1 VDREAVDGSSLSARL
16 RRGTAG
22 GEVELL
28 ILLDQFEEY
37 FLYHPGPDEPF
48 DDEFAAAVNDRE
60 LRASFLVS
68 LREDAFAQ
76 LDRFKARIPQLL
88 DSYRRVD
95 ELDAQAARAAIVRP
109 IDQYNQLLGPGEEP
123 FKVED
128 RLVELIV
135 DSVASGRLET
145 EAHVGEPP
153 ARTVEAAYLQ
163 IVLARLWR
171 EERAQGSR
179 TMRAETLEQLGG
191 AAQVVRTHLD
201 RALDA
206 LPPSSSASPPMPPAI
221 SSPPRARRSP
231 KRPGTSPTGSTLPVE
246 DVRAVLDALT
256 TADVRIL
263 RLRDDHAYEI
273 FSDVLAPAVRDWRAR
288 FESARE
294 RELLA
299 ERLVQETRASPEASV
314 ARLRRQLRLALAV
327 IVLLATAL
335 VVVLVAG

>member
-16 RRGTAG
+16 RRWTAG
-22 GEVELL
+22 GDVELL

-37 FLYHPGPDEPF
+37 FLYHPGTDERF

-191 AAQVVRTHLD
+191 AAQAVRTHLD

-206 LPPSSSASPPMPPAI
+206 LPPEQQRIAADASRYLITPSGSKIAQAPGDLALD
-221 SSPPRARRSP
+221 RRSCRGRP
-231 KRPGTSPTGSTLPVE
+231 RSSRRAHHGGRADPAPPGRSRVRDLQRRPGARGARLARALR
-246 DVRAVLDALT
+246 VRAGA
-256 TADVRIL
+256 
-263 RLRDDHAYEI
+263 
-273 FSDVLAPAVRDWRAR
+273 
-288 FESARE
+288 
-294 RELLA
+294 
-299 ERLVQETRASPEASV
+299 
-314 ARLRRQLRLALAV
+314 
-327 IVLLATAL
+327 
-335 VVVLVAG
+335 

>member
-16 RRGTAG
+16 RRWTAG
-22 GEVELL
+22 GDVELL

-37 FLYHPGPDEPF
+37 FLYHPGTDERF

-135 DSVASGRLET
+135 DSVASGRIET
-145 EAHVGEPP
+145 EAHVGA
-153 ARTVEAAYLQ
+153 ARTHRGGGLSAD
-163 IVLARLWR
+163 
-171 EERAQGSR
+171 RA
-179 TMRAETLEQLGG
+179 G
-191 AAQVVRTHLD
+191 AAV
-201 RALDA
+201 
-206 LPPSSSASPPMPPAI
+206 
-221 SSPPRARRSP
+221 AR
-231 KRPGTSPTGSTLPVE
+231 GAGAGL
-246 DVRAVLDALT
+246 A
-256 TADVRIL
+256 
-263 RLRDDHAYEI
+263 DHARG
-273 FSDVLAPAVRDWRAR
+273 DA
-288 FESARE
+288 
-294 RELLA
+294 
-299 ERLVQETRASPEASV
+299 
-314 ARLRRQLRLALAV
+314 
-327 IVLLATAL
+327 
-335 VVVLVAG
+335 